1 MVDSLRMRLCFAILP
16 AIALLAAT
24 LLAPAA
30 ARAADPAPLV
40 GAEIEGHWQIAGKQV
55 PLPAGRWVVAAHALA
70 PYAGGQ
76 QVGAYGAIHSAI
88 LLQVDG
94 DRITAKVEIHANALP
109 VMDGWG
115 IAADCERTDLPIAT
129 IRYKAGWD
137 GSCFFLT
144 HTTANRNGTA
154 TARSAAAF
162 IAERGLRAPPEWLTV
177 GFRVANRSDV
187 VDARFHFTPALW
199 SLPDHAGRW
208 AASPWAPKQLEGDPV
223 RLGVARSLTEWAV
236 GFSGL
241 VEAGIKNR
249 LDPTAQIAMP
259 NAVADHR
266 GVLEQRRAAIDDL
279 LKSGAIDGEMHQRQI
294 ALLVERGL
302 DPGSQVAD
310 PATVALYKTLAYR
323 PMVSFANIWIDYFW
337 IGQPWAAGMLVLL
350 QVTVNTTKFYFHE
363 LAWEQ
368 VRGPGSRRDSARVI
382 DFAYLGTNR

>member
-1 MVDSLRMRLCFAILP
+1 MDDNPGIRRCCAILLG
-16 AIALLAAT
+16 IGLLAWST
-24 LLAPAA
+24 
-30 ARAADPAPLV
+30 ARAADPVQPPGTAV
-40 GAEIEGHWQIAGKQV
+40 EGHWQIAGKQV
-55 PLPAGRWVVAAHALA
+55 PLPAGRWVVAAHTMA
-70 PYAGGQ
+70 PYAGGE

-88 LLQVDG
+88 LLQTDG
-94 DRITAKVEIHANALP
+94 DRVAAQIEIHANALP

-129 IRYKAGWD
+129 VRYKAGWD
-137 GSCFFLT
+137 GSCFFLS
-144 HTTANRNGTA
+144 HTSGG
-154 TARSAAAF
+154 RSSSPTSRAAAIF
-162 IAERGLRAPPEWLTV
+162 IAERGLHAPPEWLTV

-187 VDARFHFTPALW
+187 IDARFHFAPALW

-208 AASPWAPKQLEGDPV
+208 SASPWTPPRLEQDPV
-223 RLGVARSLTEWAV
+223 RLAVARSLTEWAV

-249 LDPTAQIAMP
+249 LDPTARVAMP
-259 NAVADHR
+259 NAAADHR

-279 LKSGAIDGEMHQRQI
+279 LKSGAIDAETHRRQI

-310 PATVALYKTLAYR
+310 PATVALFKTLAYR

-337 IGQPWAAGMLVLL
+337 IGQPWAAGLLVLL

-363 LAWEQ
+363 LAWER

>member
-1 MVDSLRMRLCFAILP
+1 MPPALFRPLRRLALLAVALLP
-16 AIALLAAT
+16 AVLLAAT
-24 LLAPAA
+24 PAA
-30 ARAADPAPLV
+30 AAAPLPAA
-40 GAEIEGHWQIAGKQV
+40 GAEIEGRWEVAGKQV
-55 PLPAGRWVVAAHALA
+55 PLPAGRWLVAAHVLT
-70 PYAGGQ
+70 PYSGSERI
-76 QVGAYGAIHSAI
+76 GAYGSIHKAI
-88 LLQVDG
+88 LLQTDG
-94 DRITAKVEIHANALP
+94 NRVTAKVEIHANALP

-115 IAADCERTDLPIAT
+115 IASDCERTDLPIAT
-129 IRYKAGWD
+129 VRYKAGWD

-144 HTTANRNGTA
+144 HTSGDRDSTPAVRTA
-154 TARSAAAF
+154 TAFMDA
-162 IAERGLRAPPEWLTV
+162 RGLATPPEWLTV
-177 GFRVANRSDV
+177 GFRVANRSDI
-187 VDARFHFTPALW
+187 VDVRFHFAPALW
-199 SLPDHAGRW
+199 GLPDHAGRW
-208 AASPWAPKQLEGDPV
+208 SSSPWTSARLERDPP
-223 RLGVARSLTEWAV
+223 RLAVARSLTEWAV

-249 LDPTAQIAMP
+249 LDPTARIAMP
-259 NAVADHR
+259 TTAADLR

-279 LKSGAIDGEMHQRQI
+279 LKSGAIDTEQHQKQI

-337 IGQPWAAGMLVLL
+337 IGQPWAAGLLVLL

-368 VRGPGSRRDSARVI
+368 VRGPGSRRDSARVM

>member
-1 MVDSLRMRLCFAILP
+1 MVRSLMARCGSLAIL
-16 AIALLAAT
+16 AAVLLAT
-24 LLAPAA
+24 FPAA
-30 ARAADPAPLV
+30 ATEPAGTELA
-40 GAEIEGHWQIAGKQV
+40 GQWRIAGKQV
-55 PLPAGRWVVAAHALA
+55 PLPAGRWLLAAHQLGR
-70 PYAGGQ
+70 YAGGER
-76 QVGAYGAIHSAI
+76 VGAYGAIHNAVLVQAESGR
-88 LLQVDG
+88 V
-94 DRITAKVEIHANALP
+94 TAKIEIHTNALP
-109 VMDGWG
+109 VTDGWG
-115 IAADCERTDLPIAT
+115 IAGDCERTDLPIAT
-129 IRYKAGWD
+129 VRYKAGWD

-144 HTTANRNGTA
+144 HTTGDRSRTPA
-154 TARSAAAF
+154 ARAAAAF
-162 IAERGLRAPPEWLTV
+162 IAERGLETPPEWLTV

-187 VDARFHFTPALW
+187 IDIRLHFAPALW
-199 SLPDHAGRW
+199 SLPDHDGRW
-208 AASPWAPKQLEGDPV
+208 PASPWIAERLERDPA
-223 RLGVARSLTEWAV
+223 RLAVARSLTQWAV

-249 LDPTAQIAMP
+249 LDPKAAIAMP
-259 NAVADHR
+259 TAAADGR

-279 LKSGAIDGEMHQRQI
+279 LQSGAIDAAQHRQQV

-337 IGQPWAAGMLVLL
+337 IGQPWAAGLLVLL

-368 VRGPGSRRDSARVI
+368 VRGPGSRRDSARVM

>member
-1 MVDSLRMRLCFAILP
+1 MVQTLMARFCGIALVAIG
-16 AIALLAAT
+16 LLAAP
-24 LLAPAA
+24 PAG
-30 ARAADPAPLV
+30 AADPVPPV
-40 GAEIEGHWQIAGKQV
+40 GTAVEGQWQVAGKQV
-55 PLPAGRWVVAAHALA
+55 PLPAGRWLLAAHALT
-70 PYAGGQ
+70 PYAGGERL
-76 QVGAYGAIHSAI
+76 GAYGSIHNAI
-88 LLQVDG
+88 LVQTDG
-94 DRITAKVEIHANALP
+94 ARVTAKVEIHANALP

-115 IAADCERTDLPIAT
+115 IASDCERTDLPIAT
-129 IRYKAGWD
+129 VRYKAGWD

-144 HTTANRNGTA
+144 HTSGAREGTP
-154 TARSAAAF
+154 TVRSAAAF
-162 IAERGLRAPPEWLTV
+162 IAERGLATPPEWLTV

-187 VDARFHFTPALW
+187 VDVRFHFAPALW

-208 AASPWAPKQLEGDPV
+208 SASPWTAARLERDPV
-223 RLGVARSLTEWAV
+223 RLAVARSLTEWAV

-249 LDPTAQIAMP
+249 LDAEAQVAMPTAA
-259 NAVADHR
+259 ADSR

-279 LKSGAIDGEMHQRQI
+279 LKSGAIDAEQHRRQV
-294 ALLVERGL
+294 ALLAERGL

-337 IGQPWAAGMLVLL
+337 IGQPWAAGLLVLL

-363 LAWEQ
+363 LAWEK
-368 VRGPGSRRDSARVI
+368 VRGPGSRRDSARVM